1 VHEPLLWPVVSDL
14 EAGDIDVGDLDVVGI
29 GNALVDVLSHE
40 DDGFVDRHRLARG
53 SMALIDSERA
63 DDLYTAMGP
72 GTEISGGSAA
82 NTMAGVA
89 SFGGRAAYI
98 GRVHDDQLGGVF
110 GHDLR
115 ATGVMFRSPP
125 ATSGP
130 PTGRCLIVVTSHGE
144 RTMNTYLGASALLGP
159 DDLDPELIAAAQ
171 VTYLEGYLWDRPEAK
186 EAYRAATEIAHRH
199 GKKTALTLS
208 DSFCVER
215 HRAEWRDLIDT
226 SVDIV
231 FANEDEIT
239 MLYETTT
246 FREAL
251 EEVRTHCA
259 VACLTRGPTGSVIV
273 TPREENVISA
283 HPVPRVVDT
292 TGAGDMYAAGFLFG
306 YTHGFDLP
314 AAGRLASLAAAA
326 VLGHTGARPGSPFRL
341 LLQKL
346 EV

>member
-1 VHEPLLWPVVSDL
+1 VSDPDF
-14 EAGDIDVGDLDVVGI
+14 EVGDLDVVGI

-40 DDGFVDRHRLARG
+40 DDAFVDEHGLTRG
-53 SMALIDSERA
+53 SMELIDSDRA
-63 DDLYTAMGP
+63 EELYRAMGP

-98 GRVHDDQLGGVF
+98 GRVYDDQLGVVF
-110 GHDLR
+110 GHDLQ
-115 ATGVMFRSPP
+115 ASGVVFRSRR

-130 PTGRCLIVVTSHGE
+130 PTGRCLIVITSDGE
-144 RTMNTYLGASALLGP
+144 RTMNTYLGASSLLGP
-159 DDLDPELIAAAQ
+159 DDLDYELIAAAP

-186 EAYRAATEIAHRH
+186 EAYRVATRIAHEHCR
-199 GKKTALTLS
+199 KAALTLS
-208 DSFCVER
+208 DSFCVQR

-251 EEVRTHCA
+251 GEIRSHCEI
-259 VACLTRGPTGSVIV
+259 ACLTRGSTGSVIV
-273 TPREENVISA
+273 TANDEHVIKA
-283 HPVPRVVDT
+283 HPVARVVDT

-326 VLGHTGARPGSPFRL
+326 ILGHTGARPGVSFQQL
-341 LLQKL
+341 IEQLQ
-346 EV
+346 V

>member
-1 VHEPLLWPVVSDL
+1 VSDF
-14 EAGDIDVGDLDVVGI
+14 DTDDLDVVGI

-63 DDLYTAMGP
+63 EELYTAMGP

-82 NTMAGVA
+82 NTMAGIA
-89 SFGGRAAYI
+89 SFGGRAGYI
-98 GRVHDDQLGGVF
+98 GRVFDDQLGGVF

-115 ATGVMFRSPP
+115 ATSVIFRSRP
-125 ATSGP
+125 ARSGP
-130 PTGRCLIVVTSHGE
+130 PTGRCLIVISSDGE
-144 RTMNTYLGASALLGP
+144 RTMNTYLGAAALLGP
-159 DDLDPELIAAAQ
+159 DDLDPELIAAAK

-186 EAYRAATEIAHRH
+186 EAYRVATEIAHEH
-199 GKKTALTLS
+199 GKMTALTLS
-208 DSFCVER
+208 DSFCVQR
-215 HRAEWRDLIDT
+215 HRLEWRELIDT

-251 EEVRTHCA
+251 EEVRTHCQI
-259 VACLTRGPTGSVIV
+259 ACLTRGPTGSVIV
-273 TPREENVISA
+273 TSKDEHVIEA
-283 HPVPRVVDT
+283 HPVAHVVDT

-314 AAGRLASLAAAA
+314 AAGRMASLAAAE
-326 VLGHTGARPGSPFRL
+326 VLSHTGARPESPFRQL
-341 LLQKL
+341 LHQL
-346 EV
+346 EI

>member
-1 VHEPLLWPVVSDL
+1 MSD
-14 EAGDIDVGDLDVVGI
+14 AGDLDLDVADLDVADLDVVGI
-29 GNALVDVLSHE
+29 GNALVDILSHE
-40 DDGFVDRHRLARG
+40 DDGFVDRHGLTRG

-63 DDLYTAMGP
+63 EELYSAMGP
-72 GTEISGGSAA
+72 GTEVSGGSAG
-82 NTMAGVA
+82 NTMAGIA

-98 GRVHDDQLGGVF
+98 GRVFDDQLGGVF

-115 ATGVMFRSPP
+115 ATGVVFRSRQ
-125 ATSGP
+125 AISGP
-130 PTGRCLIVVTSHGE
+130 PTGRSLIVITSNGE
-144 RTMNTYLGASALLGP
+144 RTMNTYLGAAALLGP

-186 EAYRAATEIAHRH
+186 EAYRVATEIAHEH
-199 GKKTALTLS
+199 GKVTALTLS
-208 DSFCVER
+208 DSFCVQR
-215 HRAEWRDLIDT
+215 HRLEWRELIDT

-251 EEVRTHCA
+251 EEVRTHCQI
-259 VACLTRGPTGSVIV
+259 ACLTRGPTGSVIV
-273 TPREENVISA
+273 TAKDEYVIDA
-283 HPVPRVVDT
+283 HPVARVIDT

-306 YTHGFDLP
+306 YTHGYDLP
-314 AAGRLASLAAAA
+314 AAGRMASLAAAEA
-326 VLGHTGARPGSPFRL
+326 LSHIGARPESPFRQL
-341 LLQKL
+341 LDQL

>member
-1 VHEPLLWPVVSDL
+1 VSD
-14 EAGDIDVGDLDVVGI
+14 AGDLDVDVADLDVADLDVVGI
-29 GNALVDVLSHE
+29 GNALVDILSHE
-40 DDGFVDRHRLARG
+40 DDGFVDRHGLTRG

-63 DDLYTAMGP
+63 AELYTAMGP
-72 GTEISGGSAA
+72 GAEISGGSAG
-82 NTMAGVA
+82 NTMAGIA

-98 GRVHDDQLGGVF
+98 GRVFDDQLGGVF

-115 ATGVMFRSPP
+115 ATGVVFRSRQ
-125 ATSGP
+125 AISGP
-130 PTGRCLIVVTSHGE
+130 PTGRSLIVITSNGE
-144 RTMNTYLGASALLGP
+144 RTMNTYLGAAALLGP

-186 EAYRAATEIAHRH
+186 EAYRVATEIAHEH
-199 GKKTALTLS
+199 GKVTALTLS
-208 DSFCVER
+208 DSFCVQR
-215 HRAEWRDLIDT
+215 HRLEWRELIDT

-251 EEVRTHCA
+251 EEVRTHCQI
-259 VACLTRGPTGSVIV
+259 ACLTRGPTGSVIV
-273 TPREENVISA
+273 TSKDEHVIEA
-283 HPVPRVVDT
+283 LPVARVVDT

-314 AAGRLASLAAAA
+314 AAGRMASLAAAE
-326 VLGHTGARPGSPFRL
+326 VLSHIGARPESPFREL
-341 LLQKL
+341 LDQL